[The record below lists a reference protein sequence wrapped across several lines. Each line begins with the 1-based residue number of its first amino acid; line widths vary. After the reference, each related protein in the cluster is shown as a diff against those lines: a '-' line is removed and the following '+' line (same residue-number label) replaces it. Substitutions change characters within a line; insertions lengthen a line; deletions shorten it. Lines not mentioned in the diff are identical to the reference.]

1 MLLLRV
7 WVLLCIRRRVVFKV
21 IVSIKIMLPILLI
34 NKIENKYRQQKI
46 SIRILK
52 LIITLMPIPII
63 AHIQKMMISN

>member
-7 WVLLCIRRRVVFKV
+7 WVLRCIRRKVVFKV
-21 IVSIKIMLPILLI
+21 IVSIKIMLPILPI
-34 NKIENKYRQQKI
+34 NKIENKYRQQTL

-63 AHIQKMMISN
+63 AHIQKIMILN